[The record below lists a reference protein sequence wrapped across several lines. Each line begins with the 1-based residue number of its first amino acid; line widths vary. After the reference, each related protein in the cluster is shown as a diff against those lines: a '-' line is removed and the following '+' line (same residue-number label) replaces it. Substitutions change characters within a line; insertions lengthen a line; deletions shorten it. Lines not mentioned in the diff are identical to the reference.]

1 VGGGLAMSNFR
12 NLTRQLEESAIALLL
27 AAMTIV
33 TFSQVVARYVFNSGW
48 PAALELTT
56 IMFAWLVLFGA
67 SYAMRIGAHLGVDIL
82 IRLLPTPVYRAMTV
96 LGAGA
101 CIVYAGILF
110 YGSCGNPFATGH
122 ICDAGYVGKMYA
134 VGLKTTDLHW
144 PRWAVY
150 AILPIGMVL
159 FALRAGEAAVMIL
172 RGRRD
177 GLAAGHEAEDLLRE
191 QAATAPPRGP
201 AAD

>member
-1 VGGGLAMSNFR
+1 MEAFR
-12 NLTRQLEESAIALLL
+12 SVTRKVEESVIALLL

-33 TFSQVVARYVFNSGW
+33 TFSQVIARYVFNSGW
-48 PAALELTT
+48 PPALELTT

-82 IRLLPTPVYRAMTV
+82 IRLLPRPAYRALTV
-96 LGAGA
+96 LGAAA

-110 YGSCGNPFATGH
+110 YGSCGDPFATGQV
-122 ICDAGYVGKMYA
+122 CGAGYVGKMYA

-159 FALRAGEAAVMIL
+159 FALRAGEAAIMIL
-172 RGRRD
+172 GGRRD
-177 GLAAGHEAEDLLRE
+177 GLAAGHEAEDLLR
-191 QAATAPPRGP
+191 QSAA
-201 AAD
+201 AAQPDQLARR

>member
-1 VGGGLAMSNFR
+1 MEAFR
-12 NLTRQLEESAIALLL
+12 DLTRRLEEAAVALLL

-48 PAALELTT
+48 PAALEFTT

-67 SYAMRIGAHLGVDIL
+67 SYAMRVGAHLGVDIL
-82 IRLLPTPVYRAMTV
+82 IRLLPTPAYRAMTV
-96 LGAGA
+96 LGAAA
-101 CIVYAGILF
+101 CILYAAILF
-110 YGSCGNPFATGH
+110 YGSCGDPFATGSV
-122 ICDAGYVGKMYA
+122 CGAGYVGKMYA
-134 VGLKTTDLHW
+134 VGLKTADLHW

-150 AILPIGMVL
+150 SILPIGMVL

-172 RGRRD
+172 TGRRD

-191 QAATAPPRGP
+191 QSGAFSDHPSSER
-201 AAD
+201 

>member
-1 VGGGLAMSNFR
+1 MEAFR
-12 NLTRQLEESAIALLL
+12 SLTRRLEESAIALLL
-27 AAMTIV
+27 AGMTIV
-33 TFSQVVARYVFNSGW
+33 TFSQVIARYVFNSGW
-48 PAALELTT
+48 PAALEFTT

-82 IRLLPTPVYRAMTV
+82 IRLFPAPVYRTITV
-96 LGAGA
+96 LGALA
-101 CIVYAGILF
+101 CIAYAGILF

-122 ICDAGYVGKMYA
+122 ICGAGYVGKMYA
-134 VGLKTTDLHW
+134 VGLKTPDLHW
-144 PRWAVY
+144 PRWIVY

-159 FALRAGEAAVMIL
+159 FALRSGEAAVMIL

-191 QAATAPPRGP
+191 QAHAAPPAEP
-201 AAD
+201 AG

>member
-1 VGGGLAMSNFR
+1 MEAFR
-12 NLTRQLEESAIALLL
+12 NLTRRLEEAVIALLL

-82 IRLLPTPVYRAMTV
+82 IRLLPAPAYRAMTV
-96 LGAGA
+96 LGALA

-110 YGSCGNPFATGH
+110 YGSCGDPFATGQV
-122 ICDAGYVGKMYA
+122 CGAGYVGKMYA
-134 VGLKTTDLHW
+134 VGLKTSDLHW

-150 AILPIGMVL
+150 AILPIGMAL

-172 RGRRD
+172 SGRRD

-191 QAATAPPRGP
+191 QSGGASPGTR
-201 AAD
+201 